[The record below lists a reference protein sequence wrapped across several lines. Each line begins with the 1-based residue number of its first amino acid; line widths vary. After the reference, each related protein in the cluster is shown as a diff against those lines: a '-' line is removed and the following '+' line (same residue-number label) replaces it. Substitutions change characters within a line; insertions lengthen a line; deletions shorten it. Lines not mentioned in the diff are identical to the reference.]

1 MSTGR
6 ALLITALLALCIA
19 VWEIDPRW
27 ITENDPELT
36 TLEQSEANKNA
47 LGGSQGIA
55 WLAAPA
61 TGLLAAATV
70 GGHRRASASTATPA
84 GDRARWFE
92 RNWLGAWI
100 AWSLVGAV
108 FSPSIA
114 RSLVFTASFAV
125 IAFAARRL
133 TQHRP
138 LFTAAAMVAGL
149 ATFVVVSLVTRFLGY
164 SSISVRSGRLTLLSL
179 EANQFGRMAS
189 FGAFAGLYLA
199 FTARFL
205 PLRVAG
211 GTAAAA
217 ALAAVAMTG
226 SRTGFAATTLALTV
240 LLLLFR
246 NRTVVGVLGAAG
258 LVAAVLLSVTN
269 VGQSALGSLTR
280 ASNPG
285 TGAISTLTGRTEIW
299 PIVIDLIEERPL
311 SGHGFGVDTLLL
323 SPRSVEVNFIVEH
336 AHNAVLHLLLTTGAV
351 GTILFL
357 VALAA
362 AVRRAPP
369 EARPWVAVIVTY
381 LLVAGV
387 AEALFRNPDITLVGL
402 VFALTL
408 AARAPDRTPR
418 RLTDPLGAP

>member
-1 MSTGR
+1 M
-6 ALLITALLALCIA
+6 
-19 VWEIDPRW
+19 
-27 ITENDPELT
+27 
-36 TLEQSEANKNA
+36 
-47 LGGSQGIA
+47 
-55 WLAAPA
+55 
-61 TGLLAAATV
+61 
-70 GGHRRASASTATPA
+70 
-84 GDRARWFE
+84 
-92 RNWLGAWI
+92 
-100 AWSLVGAV
+100 VGAL

-133 TQHRP
+133 TRHRP
-138 LFTAAAMVAGL
+138 LFTAVAMVGGL
-149 ATFVVVSLVTRFLGY
+149 ATFVIVSLGTRVLGY
-164 SSISVRSGRLTLLSL
+164 TSISVRSGRLTLLSL

-199 FTARFL
+199 FTARFV
-205 PLRVAG
+205 PLRIAG
-211 GTAAAA
+211 GIAAAA

-226 SRTGFAATTLALTV
+226 SRTGFAATTLALLV

-280 ASNPG
+280 ESNAG
-285 TGAISTLTGRTEIW
+285 NGAIGTLTGRTEIW
-299 PIVIDLIEERPL
+299 PIVVDVINEHPL

-336 AHNAVLHLLLTTGAV
+336 AHNAVLHLLLTTGVV

-362 AVRRAPP
+362 AVRRAPS
-369 EARPWVAVIVTY
+369 EARPWVAVIITY

-387 AEALFRNPDITLVGL
+387 AEALFRNPDITLVGV
-402 VFALTL
+402 VFALAL
-408 AARAPDRTPR
+408 AARTPG
-418 RLTDPLGAP
+418 RLADPLGAP